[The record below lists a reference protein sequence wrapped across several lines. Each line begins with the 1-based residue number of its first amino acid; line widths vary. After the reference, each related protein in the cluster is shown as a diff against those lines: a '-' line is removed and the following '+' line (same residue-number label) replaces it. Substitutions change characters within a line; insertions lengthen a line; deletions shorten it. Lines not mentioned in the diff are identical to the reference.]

1 MNPKP
6 CCDPYGLFLGR
17 RAVITV
23 FAVGAGKMGV

>member
-6 CCDPYGLFLGR
+6 CCDPYGFFWR